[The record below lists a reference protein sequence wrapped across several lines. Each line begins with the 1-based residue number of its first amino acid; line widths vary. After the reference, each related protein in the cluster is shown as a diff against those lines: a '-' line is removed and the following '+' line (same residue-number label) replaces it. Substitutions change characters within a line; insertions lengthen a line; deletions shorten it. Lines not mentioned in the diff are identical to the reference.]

1 MLKNDTLKNGTSRIG
16 LYGSAPLPG
25 DRGSYSNTVV
35 RLKPKVI
42 KPTFWTE
49 VMTEVCFHNKPDQQ
63 DKGNVQR
70 VAVSRF
76 VFRIK

>member
-1 MLKNDTLKNGTSRIG
+1 MK
-16 LYGSAPLPG
+16 
-25 DRGSYSNTVV
+25 GSYSNTVV

-42 KPTFWTE
+42 KLTFWT
-49 VMTEVCFHNKPDQQ
+49 VVITEVCFHNNPDQQ

-76 VFRIK
+76 VFRIEWNKPKNFAFQQ